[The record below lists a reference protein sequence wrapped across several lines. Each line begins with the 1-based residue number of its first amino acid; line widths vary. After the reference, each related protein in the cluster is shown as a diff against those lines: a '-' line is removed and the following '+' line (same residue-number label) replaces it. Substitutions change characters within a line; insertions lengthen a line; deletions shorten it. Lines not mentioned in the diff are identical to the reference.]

1 MDLTDEELD
10 YTRLAKGLLNMEGL
24 KAMEKKYKNSPKIIN
39 RVYKEMTDLIVRR
52 LIDSGVEYD

>member
-24 KAMEKKYKNSPKIIN
+24 KAMEKKYKSSPKIIN
-39 RVYKEMTDLIVRR
+39 RVYREMTDLIVRR
-52 LIDSGVEYD
+52 LIDSGVDYD